1 MLSDGQPIEVR
12 RLAFLEL
19 EEHVPYPDPGL
30 YIHVYVIDGHDQ
42 PVGYGLDDF
51 GEIPER
57 PEAPFAGADPDSE
70 LHARWEQY
78 NLYRAVLTH
87 ERKRSDIR
95 EEYLRACALY
105 ILAECISPEDRVR
118 IVTPEDF
125 EFIYRLALCP
135 EVTEEDI
142 VAILAATFRGYME
155 GEAIVGIL
163 EEAAWIGRIL
173 YTDPALGDAINVR
186 AWAGPESVQ
195 SAVR

>member
-19 EEHVPYPDPGL
+19 ENNVPYLDPGL

-42 PVGYGLDDF
+42 PVGYGLHDF

-57 PEAPFAGADPDSE
+57 PDTPFSEAEPGTVLQAE
-70 LHARWEQY
+70 WEQY

-95 EEYLRACALY
+95 EEYLEACARY
-105 ILAECISPEDRVR
+105 ILEKCIASEDRAR
-118 IVTPEDF
+118 IVTPDDF
-125 EFIYRLALCP
+125 EYVHRMALCP

-142 VAILAATFRGYME
+142 AAILASTFRGSLE
-155 GEAIVGIL
+155 GQAVVGVL
-163 EEAAWIGRIL
+163 EEASRVGRIL
-173 YTDPALGDAINVR
+173 YTDSTLGAAIHVESWAESDSVR
-186 AWAGPESVQ
+186 QPIS
-195 SAVR
+195 

>member
-1 MLSDGQPIEVR
+1 MLSDGQPIKVR

-30 YIHVYVIDGHDQ
+30 YIHVYVVEGHDQ
-42 PVGYGLDDF
+42 PVGYGLHDF

-57 PEAPFAGADPDSE
+57 PEEPFAGAHPDSE
-70 LHARWEQY
+70 LYARWQQF

-95 EEYLRACALY
+95 EEYLRACAVY
-105 ILAECISPEDRVR
+105 ILAECISLEDRPR

-125 EFIYRLALCP
+125 EYIYRWALCP

-142 VAILAATFRGYME
+142 AAILATTFRGYME

-173 YTDPALGDAINVR
+173 YTDPSLGDAINVG
-186 AWAGPESVQ
+186 AWAESKTVQ
-195 SAVR
+195 PAVC